1 MQQIHSYHCLSGVLS
16 TWLQGY
22 ELRENLRIQLTKDKR
37 ISEHDVVVKGKDKA
51 YIGSHKA
58 LAKGA
63 K

>member
-1 MQQIHSYHCLSGVLS
+1 M
-16 TWLQGY
+16 
-22 ELRENLRIQLTKDKR
+22 RIQLTKDKR